1 MNITTGKPIKQ
12 PETPRNKYRIYVS
25 TMEGDGD
32 DTHYLTRYFDE
43 NQIEAAIIAIEG
55 VKGVEL
61 DYESDKVYPEFNK
74 YFGFENISC
83 DMGGNLDIIDD
94 YSVTYFDENGVELE
108 VFKDGKN
115 LSNCLE
121 YNKAH

>member
-1 MNITTGKPIKQ
+1 MNIITGKPIKQ

-32 DTHYLTRYFDE
+32 DTHYLTCDFDE
-43 NQIEAAIIAIEG
+43 NQIEAAIKAIDE
-55 VKGVEL
+55 VNGVEL
-61 DYESDKVYPEFNK
+61 DYKSEETYPEFNK
-74 YFGFENISC
+74 YFRISNISC
-83 DMGGNLDIIDD
+83 DEGGNLDIVDD

-115 LSNCLE
+115 LSSCLE
-121 YNKAH
+121 YNKVH